1 VDLGVDVLDFL
12 AVLILDEDDLLADA
26 VVAHELLGLL
36 GAVLDAEHL
45 DAQSGGHDE
54 GVTLHV
60 LHYVIL
66 AFAASATRAECHG
79 AGGYDGRSQQNESCF
94 FHFQ

>member
-1 VDLGVDVLDFL
+1 MAIAGVIAMEPD
-12 AVLILDEDDLLADA
+12 VLILDEDDLLADA

-54 GVTLHV
+54 RVALHV
-60 LHYVIL
+60 LDYVIL
-66 AFAASATRAECHG
+66 AFAASAARAECNG